1 MTGIVLVA
9 AGLIILD
16 PAARTQTN
24 IGTPPLDRLPASRT
38 GAVRSDDRT
47 VAKDAPLEL
56 MITAS
61 AAGNCRDVKGNFTE
75 VFSPQNSVATGNI
88 YNAGWLNAATEA
100 RFDTAVFPTP
110 DPNKFSYGGPV
121 TIATARGVLKGRRVY
136 LTDAVSGFG
145 TDMTDIDPKA
155 GTGLFA
161 GATGILYVHVNKS
174 VTPET
179 GPYFQEITA
188 HVCFPPG
195 RQAPDR

>member
-1 MTGIVLVA
+1 VTGIVLVA

-136 LTDAVSGFG
+136 LTRRGQRIWHGHDGHRS
-145 TDMTDIDPKA
+145 
-155 GTGLFA
+155 
-161 GATGILYVHVNKS
+161 
-174 VTPET
+174 
-179 GPYFQEITA
+179 Q
-188 HVCFPPG
+188 G
-195 RQAPDR
+195 RHRIVRRGNRHPLRARQQIRHA